1 MSCKFCGTQ
10 LIPVRN
16 IKGYLLCKKCETYSR
31 SSGDQQSIM
40 VNENLKGSLKADRL
54 TRELLGIITAR
65 LETSECKL
73 IDFGC
78 GAGRFLLLAKPS
90 FKSVAGIE
98 ITPASIS
105 VARSNGLEIFSEIQ
119 REGFDVI
126 TFWHSLEH
134 LPFETLIKVLND
146 LKLSKIDTVVL
157 SVPNSNSISLKYF
170 GDYDAF
176 VDTSNHTFIF
186 SKSLLE
192 KIFLEHG
199 FQLTE
204 SPQIKSYTFFGA
216 IQSTINY
223 FTQTKNQMYFI
234 LKRGGSIKSLRIFRH
249 IILSPIYLPFIALVL
264 TIVSLRKS
272 RDSTINLYFERI

>member
-1 MSCKFCGTQ
+1 
-10 LIPVRN
+10 
-16 IKGYLLCKKCETYSR
+16 
-31 SSGDQQSIM
+31 M
-40 VNENLKGSLKADRL
+40 VNDNLTGSLKPDRL
-54 TRELLGIITAR
+54 TQELLAIMKAR
-65 LETSECKL
+65 LETSKSNL

-78 GAGRFLLLAKPS
+78 GGGRFLLLAKRS
-90 FKSVAGIE
+90 FKGVAGIE

-105 VARSNGLEIFSEIQ
+105 VARSNGLEIFPEIQ

-134 LPFETLIKVLND
+134 LPYETLIRVLEE
-146 LKLSKIDTVVL
+146 LELSRIDTVVL

-176 VDTSNHTFIF
+176 VDASNHTFIF

-199 FQLTE
+199 FQLSA
-204 SPQIKSYTFFGA
+204 SPHIKSYTLFGA

-234 LKRGGSIKSLRIFRH
+234 LKRGGSIRSLRLIRH
-249 IILSPIYLPFIALVL
+249 IILSPIYLPFILLVL
-264 TIVSLRKS
+264 TIVSLRRN
-272 RDSTINLYFERI
+272 RDSTINLCFERI

>member
-1 MSCKFCGTQ
+1 
-10 LIPVRN
+10 VRN
-16 IKGYLLCKKCETYSR
+16 IKEYLLCKKCETYSR
-31 SSGDQQSIM
+31 SSGDAQSIM
-40 VNENLKGSLKADRL
+40 VNENLKGSLKSDRL
-54 TRELLGIITAR
+54 TRELLGIIKAR
-65 LETSECKL
+65 LETSKSKL

-78 GAGRFLLLAKPS
+78 GGGRFLLLAKPS
-90 FKSVAGIE
+90 FKGVAGVE

-134 LPFETLIKVLND
+134 LPYETLIKVLD
-146 LKLSKIDTVVL
+146 ELKLSGIDMVVL
-157 SVPNSNSISLKYF
+157 SVPNSNSITLKYF

-176 VDTSNHTFIF
+176 VDASNHTFIF

-199 FQLTE
+199 FQLTA
-204 SPQIKSYTFFGA
+204 SPRINSYTLFGS

-223 FTQTKNQMYFI
+223 FTQTKNQIYFI
-234 LKRGGSIKSLRIFRH
+234 LKRGGSIKSLRIIRH
-249 IILSPIYLPFIALVL
+249 IILSPIFLPLILLVL
-264 TIVSLRKS
+264 IIVSLRKN
-272 RDSTINLYFERI
+272 RDSTINLCFERISK

>member
-1 MSCKFCGTQ
+1 MFCKFCGTQ
-10 LIPVRN
+10 LISVRN
-16 IKGYLLCKKCETYSR
+16 IKEYLLCKKCETYSR

-40 VNENLKGSLKADRL
+40 VNENLTGSLKPDRL
-54 TRELLGIITAR
+54 TQELLAIMKAR
-65 LETSECKL
+65 LETSKSNL

-78 GAGRFLLLAKPS
+78 GGGRFLLLAKRS
-90 FKSVAGIE
+90 FKGVAGIE

-105 VARSNGLEIFSEIQ
+105 VARSNGLEIFPEIQ

-134 LPFETLIKVLND
+134 LPYETLIRVLEE
-146 LKLSKIDTVVL
+146 LELSRIDTVVL

-176 VDTSNHTFIF
+176 VDASNHTFIF

-199 FQLTE
+199 FQLSA
-204 SPQIKSYTFFGA
+204 SPHIKSYTLFGA

-234 LKRGGSIKSLRIFRH
+234 LKRGGSIRSLRLIRH
-249 IILSPIYLPFIALVL
+249 IILSPIYLPFILLVL
-264 TIVSLRKS
+264 TIVSLRRN
-272 RDSTINLYFERI
+272 RDSTINLCFERI